1 MKAPQPKPG
10 RAPKQGSSED
20 DLMKA
25 ILENDETSVTAL
37 LGLGVQLNCSSS
49 DTGLTPA
56 VAAAENGYAPILRH
70 LMNNGADPNM
80 ELSNGNYPLRAA
92 ILAGDGEC
100 CRILLEHGA
109 DVNHC
114 SSRGTPLMAAAASG
128 DCESL
133 TLLLDSGAALD
144 AEAKDGLT
152 ALATA
157 VRDNQK
163 EAVRLLLRRG
173 ASPTKPN
180 KDGVSPVDIA
190 QERTL
195 PEVYSLLMQASIT
208 HAADEALRA
217 SDQRQAEAREEIAA
231 AAEKAAAE
239 VQQELARNRAETAD
253 RVAAIRGET
262 DELLKRLGISR
273 EMKGGKGAGKG

>member
-1 MKAPQPKPG
+1 MKT
-10 RAPKQGSSED
+10 APKIVRAAKPSSQED
-20 DLMKA
+20 ELMKA
-25 ILENDETSVTAL
+25 ILANDETSVLAL
-37 LGLGVQLNCSSS
+37 LGLGVQPNVPSSE
-49 DTGLTPA
+49 TGITPA
-56 VAAAENGYAPILRH
+56 VAAAENGFASILKH
-70 LMNNGADPNM
+70 LLKNGADPNL
-80 ELSNGNYPLRAA
+80 ELTNGNYPLRGA
-92 ILAGDGEC
+92 ILSGDGDS
-100 CRILLEHGA
+100 CRVLLEHGA

-114 SSRGTPLMAAAASG
+114 STRGTPLMAAAATG

-133 TLLLDSGAALD
+133 TLLLDAGASIAT
-144 AEAKDGLT
+144 EAKDGLT
-152 ALATA
+152 ALAAA

-208 HAADEALRA
+208 HAAEEALRA

-231 AAEKAAAE
+231 AAEKAAEE
-239 VQQELARNRAETAD
+239 VQQELARSRAETAD

-273 EMKGGKGAGKG
+273 DLKGLKGAA